1 MWSRDYLVISCL
13 KGEPRSVGDFYAVL
27 SFRVLYP
34 HSLECILSV
43 IWSISASLAFDPI
56 FGAKA
61 RGGDLTSM
69 QIWLW
74 TDPILTFEDRY
85 LIDLIG
91 LLYYIFSVIE
101 CLIIICG
108 NYFIIISDNCHVIS
122 LFGVI

>member
-1 MWSRDYLVISCL
+1 MWSRDYLVISRL

-27 SFRVLYP
+27 SFRDLYP
-34 HSLECILSV
+34 HFLECILSV
-43 IWSISASLAFDPI
+43 IWSFSASLAFDPI

-61 RGGDLTSM
+61 GGGENLTSM

-85 LIDLIG
+85 LIG

-101 CLIIICG
+101 CLIIICS

-122 LFGVI
+122 LCGVI